1 MVSHNPP
8 YCLVSCAVGQGDSFK
23 PRQGQQLP
31 RVTQQLLDSQNGNSV
46 AYPDALAGHGEA
58 PVMAS
63 RASQKPSTSSHE
75 RTALSKNRTGTVR
88 GPKQVHGIPRGA
100 HSGAL
105 HHRLRM
111 KRWRERASSSC
122 STSSDSAYPNRICA
136 TGVQGVNV
144 LKSRL

>member
-1 MVSHNPP
+1 MSCNPP
-8 YCLVSCAVGQGDSFK
+8 HCLVSCAVGQGDSFK

-31 RVTQQLLDSQNGNSV
+31 RVTQQLLDSQKGNSV
-46 AYPDALAGHGEA
+46 AYPDVLAGHGEA

-63 RASQKPSTSSHE
+63 WASQKPSMSSHE
-75 RTALSKNRTGTVR
+75 RTALSRNKTGTVR
-88 GPKQVHGIPRGA
+88 APKQVHGVPCGA

-105 HHRLRM
+105 RHRLRR

-136 TGVQGVNV
+136 TGVQGVSAV
-144 LKSRL
+144 KSRL